1 MDVFSLV
8 LLALHSMA
16 GGISVES
23 IAGWCGCNVM
33 SPIVNSSNFLSV
45 EVGLAVYNS
54 SMLVETKFDDLH
66 GCMMMY
72 PAGYGYNYS
81 DDGRFNTNASMD
93 DYDESLWFGAVTGN
107 LQCGLSFLAMMAILG
122 ALVAWNI
129 LSLNVLAVIGGQ
141 ESFVTVLNLIFGV
154 FFCLKQYRR
163 QQYAWKK
170 KSRLERRK
178 SRLSRRCLVRQLQV
192 LLWISMMGNCWAMD
206 ANVAQQ
212 ISELAQA
219 ATRAAQAA
227 TTVAEKFGSKSG
239 MSSGMESAAK
249 VLKNPDVFNGE
260 DAASFMGW
268 KLNFETWMSYGDERF
283 NDLLGKIEKMD
294 RAPSYAAYDSEQKS
308 MANKFSAILSSYLRG
323 RTNALVRSVANGDKD
338 GFKLWYDLCREYLPN
353 SKQRTLSL
361 AQTLAQYPQFS
372 NKIGMLEQ
380 ILNFEQLVGQ
390 YESSSGNTYP
400 GDLKAA
406 TILRCSPQRIRE
418 YLQLSLKEDS
428 SYADIREAVLA
439 HERVTKGF
447 SSESIL
453 KQIQTPASEHDTSA
467 PMEVDRVFKGGGKE
481 QKGKGKKG
489 EFKGKGRG
497 AFGGMPWGF
506 GRGKGKGKP
515 QKGKSKGKKGSGKKG
530 GGKSKGKNK
539 GQKGG
544 ASEGCWICGDT
555 RHWSKECPNRGR
567 VNQVSWE
574 DQYDGYQDD
583 WQQTPQQ
590 FGPSQQQQNNEQQG
604 SKVQRVQSQ
613 PRPTQTSQPS
623 SQQQTSS
630 SSSGSS
636 TSYVGSVGSSSFGSV
651 VRRIYDLELPLPS
664 NSSSSNVRMVASS
677 QDDFFYDWFE
687 GRLDLDSDLQFIDE
701 SLDQSPK
708 SDDGEWMQVRV
719 AQSGE
724 LPASSGQETFL
735 ILDSGSDVSLLPRD
749 YLPDVSTGSGHK
761 LRDCQGNSLGVAGTK
776 KAEILVKDSADDEIV
791 FRQNFLI
798 SNVTNAILSLGALLQ
813 KGWNLQRADGDDV
826 GFSGWHSFHPNLLS
840 WFIVG
845 N

>member
-1 MDVFSLV
+1 MVLMMALV
-8 LLALHSMA
+8 T
-16 GGISVES
+16 
-23 IAGWCGCNVM
+23 
-33 SPIVNSSNFLSV
+33 LS
-45 EVGLAVYNS
+45 AVYGSFDGSNS
-54 SMLVETKFDDLH
+54 ADGEVCSIYGPGNVSPSGNDFLTGGVLAMYNASTELDSKFVYLQEDDVV
-66 GCMMMY
+66 Y
-72 PAGYGYNYS
+72 SAVYGYNFY
-81 DDGRFNTNASMD
+81 DDGRFNTSAT
-93 DYDESLWFGAVTGN
+93 YDESFKSSWLHGMVTTDEDVTKQ
-107 LQCGLSFLAMMAILG
+107 LYRGLSFLAMMAILG

-129 LSLNVLAVIGGQ
+129 MSVNVLAVIGGQ
-141 ESFVTVLNLIFGV
+141 ELLVTGLNLIFGV
-154 FFCLKQYRR
+154 FFCLKQHRK

-170 KSRLERRK
+170 KTRLEKKK

-206 ANVAQQ
+206 VNVAQQ
-212 ISELAQA
+212 ITELAQA

-227 TTVAEKFGSKSG
+227 TTVAEKFGSKGS

-283 NDLLGKIEKMD
+283 NELLSKIEKMD

-308 MANKFSAILSSYLRG
+308 MSNKFFAILSSYLRG

-372 NKIGMLEQ
+372 NKLGMLEQ

-428 SYADIREAVLA
+428 SYADIREAILA

-453 KQIQTPASEHDTSA
+453 KQIQSPAPEHDTSA
-467 PMEVDRVFKGGGKE
+467 PMEVDRIYKGGGKE
-481 QKGKGKKG
+481 QKGKGKRG
-489 EFKGKGRG
+489 DFKGKGRG

-506 GRGKGKGKP
+506 GRGKGKGKS

-530 GGKSKGKNK
+530 GGKPKGKNK
-539 GQKGG
+539 GNKGG
-544 ASEGCWICGDT
+544 ASDGCWICGDT
-555 RHWSKECPNRGR
+555 RHWSKECPNRGK

-574 DQYDGYQDD
+574 DQQDGYHDD
-583 WQQTPQQ
+583 WQQQPQS
-590 FGPSQQQQNNEQQG
+590 FGPSQQQQSSEQQQG
-604 SKVQRVQSQ
+604 SRVQRVQSQ
-613 PRPTQTSQPS
+613 SRPPQQAQSSS
-623 SQQQTSS
+623 SQQPA

-651 VRRIYDLELPLPS
+651 VRRIYDLDLPLPS
-664 NSSSSNVRMVASS
+664 NSSSSSVRMVTSF
-677 QDDFFYDWFE
+677 QNDFFYDWFE
-687 GRLDLDSDLQFIDE
+687 GTLDLDSNLHFIDE

-708 SDDGEWMQVRV
+708 SDDDGEWLQVRV
-719 AQSGE
+719 AQRGE
-724 LPASSGQETFL
+724 APIEDGQDTFL

-749 YLPDVSTGSGHK
+749 YLPDESTGSGHK

-776 KAEILVKDSADDEIV
+776 KAEILVKDSMDEEVI
-791 FRQNFLI
+791 FRQNFLV
-798 SNVTNAILSLGALLQ
+798 SNVTNAILSLGAFTERLEPSTYR
-813 KGWNLQRADGDDV
+813 WWPSDV
-826 GFSGWHSFHPNLLS
+826 GFS
-840 WFIVG
+840 
-845 N
+845 

>member
-1 MDVFSLV
+1 
-8 LLALHSMA
+8 
-16 GGISVES
+16 
-23 IAGWCGCNVM
+23 
-33 SPIVNSSNFLSV
+33 
-45 EVGLAVYNS
+45 
-54 SMLVETKFDDLH
+54 
-66 GCMMMY
+66 
-72 PAGYGYNYS
+72 
-81 DDGRFNTNASMD
+81 
-93 DYDESLWFGAVTGN
+93 
-107 LQCGLSFLAMMAILG
+107 
-122 ALVAWNI
+122 
-129 LSLNVLAVIGGQ
+129 
-141 ESFVTVLNLIFGV
+141 
-154 FFCLKQYRR
+154 
-163 QQYAWKK
+163 
-170 KSRLERRK
+170 
-178 SRLSRRCLVRQLQV
+178 
-192 LLWISMMGNCWAMD
+192 MGNCWAMD

-308 MANKFSAILSSYLRG
+308 MANKFFAILSSYLRG

-453 KQIQTPASEHDTSA
+453 KQIQAPAPEHDTSA
-467 PMEVDRVFKGGGKE
+467 LMEVDRIFKGGGKE

-555 RHWSKECPNRGR
+555 RHWSKKNAQIVVESIKFLGKISMMDIKMIGN
-567 VNQVSWE
+567 
-574 DQYDGYQDD
+574 
-583 WQQTPQQ
+583 
-590 FGPSQQQQNNEQQG
+590 
-604 SKVQRVQSQ
+604 KHH
-613 PRPTQTSQPS
+613 S
-623 SQQQTSS
+623 S
-630 SSSGSS
+630 
-636 TSYVGSVGSSSFGSV
+636 
-651 VRRIYDLELPLPS
+651 
-664 NSSSSNVRMVASS
+664 
-677 QDDFFYDWFE
+677 
-687 GRLDLDSDLQFIDE
+687 LDLRNNNKLMSNRVRKFNEFNLNPDLLRHH
-701 SLDQSPK
+701 SL
-708 SDDGEWMQVRV
+708 
-719 AQSGE
+719 
-724 LPASSGQETFL
+724 
-735 ILDSGSDVSLLPRD
+735 
-749 YLPDVSTGSGHK
+749 
-761 LRDCQGNSLGVAGTK
+761 
-776 KAEILVKDSADDEIV
+776 
-791 FRQNFLI
+791 
-798 SNVTNAILSLGALLQ
+798 
-813 KGWNLQRADGDDV
+813 
-826 GFSGWHSFHPNLLS
+826 HPNNKHHHHRPVALQVMLE
-840 WFIVG
+840 V
-845 N
+845 

>member
-1 MDVFSLV
+1 MISLV
-8 LLALHSMA
+8 LLAVY
-16 GGISVES
+16 GGVKGEILENGVVSGNQGLCSV
-23 IAGWCGCNVM
+23 
-33 SPIVNSSNFLSV
+33 SPVTSSFLTCD
-45 EVGLAVYNS
+45 GLAMYNTS
-54 SMLVETKFDDLH
+54 AGLDFKFECLQYD
-66 GCMMMY
+66 GMMY
-72 PAGYGYNYS
+72 SAAYGYN
-81 DDGRFNTNASMD
+81 M
-93 DYDESLWFGAVTGN
+93 DESRRPMTYASDGESYKSPWFGIVTGN

-192 LLWISMMGNCWAMD
+192 LLWISLMGNCWAMD

-239 MSSGMESAAK
+239 MSSGMESAAT

-294 RAPSYAAYDSEQKS
+294 RAPSYAAYDGEQKS
-308 MANKFSAILSSYLRG
+308 MANKFFAILSSYLRG

-453 KQIQTPASEHDTSA
+453 KQIQTPAPEHDTSA

-539 GQKGG
+539 GHKGG

-590 FGPSQQQQNNEQQG
+590 FGPSQQQQTNEQQG

-613 PRPTQTSQPS
+613 PRPPQTSQPS

-636 TSYVGSVGSSSFGSV
+636 TSYVGSVGRSSFGSV
-651 VRRIYDLELPLPS
+651 VRRIYDLDLPLPS
-664 NSSSSNVRMVASS
+664 SSSSSSVRMVV
-677 QDDFFYDWFE
+677 
-687 GRLDLDSDLQFIDE
+687 
-701 SLDQSPK
+701 SP
-708 SDDGEWMQVRV
+708 R
-719 AQSGE
+719 
-724 LPASSGQETFL
+724 
-735 ILDSGSDVSLLPRD
+735 
-749 YLPDVSTGSGHK
+749 
-761 LRDCQGNSLGVAGTK
+761 
-776 KAEILVKDSADDEIV
+776 
-791 FRQNFLI
+791 
-798 SNVTNAILSLGALLQ
+798 
-813 KGWNLQRADGDDV
+813 
-826 GFSGWHSFHPNLLS
+826 
-840 WFIVG
+840 
-845 N
+845 

>member
-16 GGISVES
+16 GGTSDEL
-23 IAGWCGCNVM
+23 IAGWCGWNVK
-33 SPIVNSSNFLSV
+33 SPIMNSSSFLSV
-45 EVGLAVYNS
+45 EVGLATYNS
-54 SMLVETKFDDLH
+54 SMLVEMKFDDLRCD
-66 GCMMMY
+66 GMMY
-72 PAGYGYNYS
+72 SAVYGYNIDEDIRSMTY
-81 DDGRFNTNASMD
+81 ASSG
-93 DYDESLWFGAVTGN
+93 ESYKSQWFGIVTGN

-283 NDLLGKIEKMD
+283 NDLLCKIEKMD

-308 MANKFSAILSSYLRG
+308 MANKFFAILSSYLRG

-453 KQIQTPASEHDTSA
+453 KQIQTPTPEHDTSA

-574 DQYDGYQDD
+574 DQYEGYQDD

-590 FGPSQQQQNNEQQG
+590 FGPSHQQQNNEQQG

-613 PRPTQTSQPS
+613 PRPPQTSQPS

-651 VRRIYDLELPLPS
+651 VRRIYDLDLPLPS
-664 NSSSSNVRMVASS
+664 SSSSSSVRMIVSS
-677 QDDFFYDWFE
+677 RYDFFYDWFE

-708 SDDGEWMQVRV
+708 GDDGEWLQVRV
-719 AQSGE
+719 AQSGD
-724 LPASSGQETFL
+724 SSATGGQETFL
-735 ILDSGSDVSLLPRD
+735 ILDSGSDVSSLPRD
-749 YLPDVSTGSGHK
+749 YLPDASAGSGHK

-791 FRQNFLI
+791 FRQSFLV
-798 SNVTNAILSLGALLQ
+798 SNVTNAILSLGALFDKML
-813 KGWNLQRADGDDV
+813 
-826 GFSGWHSFHPNLLS
+826 PMP
-840 WFIVG
+840 
-845 N
+845 

>member
-45 EVGLAVYNS
+45 EVGLAMYNS

-308 MANKFSAILSSYLRG
+308 MANKFFAILSSYLRG

-539 GQKGG
+539 WQKGG

-613 PRPTQTSQPS
+613 PRPPQTSQPS

-664 NSSSSNVRMVASS
+664 NSSSSSVRMVVSS
-677 QDDFFYDWFE
+677 QDDFF
-687 GRLDLDSDLQFIDE
+687 L
-701 SLDQSPK
+701 
-708 SDDGEWMQVRV
+708 
-719 AQSGE
+719 
-724 LPASSGQETFL
+724 
-735 ILDSGSDVSLLPRD
+735 
-749 YLPDVSTGSGHK
+749 
-761 LRDCQGNSLGVAGTK
+761 
-776 KAEILVKDSADDEIV
+776 
-791 FRQNFLI
+791 
-798 SNVTNAILSLGALLQ
+798 
-813 KGWNLQRADGDDV
+813 
-826 GFSGWHSFHPNLLS
+826 
-840 WFIVG
+840 
-845 N
+845 

>member
-23 IAGWCGCNVM
+23 ISGWCGSNVK
-33 SPIVNSSNFLSV
+33 SPIMNSSNFLSV

-72 PAGYGYNYS
+72 PAVYGYNYS
-81 DDGRFNTNASMD
+81 DDGRLNTNASVD
-93 DYDESLWFGAVTGN
+93 EYDESPWFGTMTGN

-163 QQYAWKK
+163 RQDAWKK

-192 LLWISMMGNCWAMD
+192 LLWISLMGNCWAMD

-308 MANKFSAILSSYLRG
+308 MANKFFAILSSYLRG
-323 RTNALVRSVANGDKD
+323 RTNALVRSVAKGDKD

-453 KQIQTPASEHDTSA
+453 KQIQTPAPEHDTSA

-515 QKGKSKGKKGSGKKG
+515 HKGKSKGKKGSGKKG

-539 GQKGG
+539 GQTGG

-590 FGPSQQQQNNEQQG
+590 FGPSQQQQTNEQQG

-613 PRPTQTSQPS
+613 PRPPQTSQPS

-651 VRRIYDLELPLPS
+651 VRRIYDLDLPLPS
-664 NSSSSNVRMVASS
+664 SSSSSSVRMVVSS
-677 QDDFFYDWFE
+677 RDDFFYDWFE

-724 LPASSGQETFL
+724 LPAS
-735 ILDSGSDVSLLPRD
+735 
-749 YLPDVSTGSGHK
+749 
-761 LRDCQGNSLGVAGTK
+761 GVK
-776 KAEILVKDSADDEIV
+776 KAEILVKDSADD
-791 FRQNFLI
+791 
-798 SNVTNAILSLGALLQ
+798 
-813 KGWNLQRADGDDV
+813 
-826 GFSGWHSFHPNLLS
+826 
-840 WFIVG
+840 
-845 N
+845 

>member
-23 IAGWCGCNVM
+23 ISGWYGLNVK
-33 SPIVNSSNFLSV
+33 SPIMNSSNFLSV

-72 PAGYGYNYS
+72 PAVYGYNYS
-81 DDGRFNTNASMD
+81 DDGRFSTNASVYE
-93 DYDESLWFGAVTGN
+93 YDESQWFGIVTGN

-129 LSLNVLAVIGGQ
+129 LSLNVLAVVGGQ

-227 TTVAEKFGSKSG
+227 TTVAEKLGSKSG

-308 MANKFSAILSSYLRG
+308 MANKFFAILSSYLRG

-453 KQIQTPASEHDTSA
+453 KQIQTPAPEHDTSA

-515 QKGKSKGKKGSGKKG
+515 QKEQSKGKKGSGKKG

-539 GQKGG
+539 GHKGG

-590 FGPSQQQQNNEQQG
+590 FGPSQQQQTNEQQG

-613 PRPTQTSQPS
+613 PRPPQTSQPS

-651 VRRIYDLELPLPS
+651 VRRIYDLDLPLPS
-664 NSSSSNVRMVASS
+664 SSSSSSVRMVVSS
-677 QDDFFYDWFE
+677 RDDLFYD
-687 GRLDLDSDLQFIDE
+687 
-701 SLDQSPK
+701 
-708 SDDGEWMQVRV
+708 
-719 AQSGE
+719 
-724 LPASSGQETFL
+724 
-735 ILDSGSDVSLLPRD
+735 
-749 YLPDVSTGSGHK
+749 
-761 LRDCQGNSLGVAGTK
+761 
-776 KAEILVKDSADDEIV
+776 
-791 FRQNFLI
+791 
-798 SNVTNAILSLGALLQ
+798 
-813 KGWNLQRADGDDV
+813 
-826 GFSGWHSFHPNLLS
+826 
-840 WFIVG
+840 
-845 N
+845 

>member
-1 MDVFSLV
+1 
-8 LLALHSMA
+8 
-16 GGISVES
+16 
-23 IAGWCGCNVM
+23 
-33 SPIVNSSNFLSV
+33 
-45 EVGLAVYNS
+45 
-54 SMLVETKFDDLH
+54 
-66 GCMMMY
+66 
-72 PAGYGYNYS
+72 
-81 DDGRFNTNASMD
+81 
-93 DYDESLWFGAVTGN
+93 
-107 LQCGLSFLAMMAILG
+107 
-122 ALVAWNI
+122 
-129 LSLNVLAVIGGQ
+129 
-141 ESFVTVLNLIFGV
+141 
-154 FFCLKQYRR
+154 
-163 QQYAWKK
+163 
-170 KSRLERRK
+170 
-178 SRLSRRCLVRQLQV
+178 
-192 LLWISMMGNCWAMD
+192 MGNCWAMD

-283 NDLLGKIEKMD
+283 NDLLCKIEKMD

-308 MANKFSAILSSYLRG
+308 MANKFFAILSSYLRG

-453 KQIQTPASEHDTSA
+453 KQIQTSAPEHDTSA

-530 GGKSKGKNK
+530 GGKTKGKNK

-544 ASEGCWICGDT
+544 AAEGCWICGDT

-613 PRPTQTSQPS
+613 PRPPQTSQPS
-623 SQQQTSS
+623 SQQQASS

-651 VRRIYDLELPLPS
+651 VRRIYDLDLPLPS
-664 NSSSSNVRMVASS
+664 SSSSSSVRMVACFLSIR
-677 QDDFFYDWFE
+677 FF
-687 GRLDLDSDLQFIDE
+687 L
-701 SLDQSPK
+701 
-708 SDDGEWMQVRV
+708 
-719 AQSGE
+719 
-724 LPASSGQETFL
+724 
-735 ILDSGSDVSLLPRD
+735 
-749 YLPDVSTGSGHK
+749 
-761 LRDCQGNSLGVAGTK
+761 
-776 KAEILVKDSADDEIV
+776 
-791 FRQNFLI
+791 
-798 SNVTNAILSLGALLQ
+798 
-813 KGWNLQRADGDDV
+813 
-826 GFSGWHSFHPNLLS
+826 
-840 WFIVG
+840 
-845 N
+845 

>member
-1 MDVFSLV
+1 M
-8 LLALHSMA
+8 
-16 GGISVES
+16 
-23 IAGWCGCNVM
+23 
-33 SPIVNSSNFLSV
+33 
-45 EVGLAVYNS
+45 
-54 SMLVETKFDDLH
+54 
-66 GCMMMY
+66 
-72 PAGYGYNYS
+72 
-81 DDGRFNTNASMD
+81 
-93 DYDESLWFGAVTGN
+93 
-107 LQCGLSFLAMMAILG
+107 
-122 ALVAWNI
+122 
-129 LSLNVLAVIGGQ
+129 
-141 ESFVTVLNLIFGV
+141 
-154 FFCLKQYRR
+154 
-163 QQYAWKK
+163 KK

-192 LLWISMMGNCWAMD
+192 LLWISLMGNCWAMD

-308 MANKFSAILSSYLRG
+308 MANKFFAILSSYLRG

-453 KQIQTPASEHDTSA
+453 KQIQTPAPEHDTSA

-590 FGPSQQQQNNEQQG
+590 FGPSQQQQTNEQQG

-613 PRPTQTSQPS
+613 PRPPQTSQSS
-623 SQQQTSS
+623 SQQQASS

-651 VRRIYDLELPLPS
+651 VRRIYDLDLPLPS
-664 NSSSSNVRMVASS
+664 SSSSSSVRMVVSS
-677 QDDFFYDWFE
+677 RDDFFYDWFE

-708 SDDGEWMQVRV
+708 VMMVSGCKCELLRMVNCLHLVGKKHFSFWTRGVTFHYCLETIFQMEQLVV
-719 AQSGE
+719 A
-724 LPASSGQETFL
+724 
-735 ILDSGSDVSLLPRD
+735 I
-749 YLPDVSTGSGHK
+749 
-761 LRDCQGNSLGVAGTK
+761 N
-776 KAEILVKDSADDEIV
+776 
-791 FRQNFLI
+791 
-798 SNVTNAILSLGALLQ
+798 
-813 KGWNLQRADGDDV
+813 
-826 GFSGWHSFHPNLLS
+826 
-840 WFIVG
+840 
-845 N
+845 